1 MFEPIRFLEDL
12 SRNNDRE
19 WFQANHVRY
28 EQAKQQV
35 IDLVQRLILEI
46 SEFDPSV
53 KGIRP
58 QDCLYRI
65 HRDLRFSKDKT
76 PYKTHWGAYISKG
89 GRQGLH
95 CGYYLHIT
103 PGGSF
108 LAGGTYGLTP
118 KQMREVKL
126 SILDGMDEF
135 TAIVEDEAFKAT
147 YPDIFRESLS
157 RLPSYIPKDT
167 AHPEYF
173 LAKAYFLKRDYKDG
187 FFSKRD
193 ATGILATDCRTM
205 KPILDFLN
213 YTIDDF

>member
-1 MFEPIRFLEDL
+1 MFYPIRFLEDL

-19 WFQANHVRY
+19 WFQENHGLY

-35 IDLVQRLILEI
+35 LEFVQKLILEI
-46 SEFDPSV
+46 SEFDDSI

-76 PYKTHWGAYISKG
+76 PYKTHWGIYISKG
-89 GRQGLH
+89 GRKGLH

-103 PGGSF
+103 PKGSF
-108 LAGGTYGLTP
+108 LGGGTYGLTP

-135 TAIVEDEAFKAT
+135 SAIVEDKDFKTT
-147 YPDIFRESLS
+147 YPSIFQESLT

-167 AHPEYF
+167 IHPEYF
-173 LAKAYFLKRDYKDG
+173 LAKGYFLKRDYEDG
-187 FFSKRD
+187 FFQSED
-193 ATGILATDCRTM
+193 AIKVLATDCRTM